1 MFAEYDDA
9 SRRVR
14 YANCGHY
21 PGLLFRNDD
30 TLERLGSTSTV
41 LGLFNAWE
49 CSMEENQLLSGDTL
63 VLYTDGVTD
72 SFNQHGED
80 FGEKRLIDA
89 VRRNRELAPQPM
101 LSAIVDEV
109 RKFSPHEQHDDI
121 TMIIAKCRDG

>member
-1 MFAEYDDA
+1 
-9 SRRVR
+9 
-14 YANCGHY
+14 
-21 PGLLFRNDD
+21 
-30 TLERLGSTSTV
+30 
-41 LGLFNAWE
+41 
-49 CSMEENQLLSGDTL
+49 MEENQLLSGDTL

-80 FGEKRLIDA
+80 FGEERLIDA
-89 VRRNRELAPQPM
+89 VRRNRELAPRPM